1 MKPNAASI
9 LVVDDEEGIRRTL
22 KGILGDEGYRV
33 LLAED
38 GERALRVLEEDMP
51 DLVLLDIWMPGR
63 DGIAIL
69 EEIKT
74 RWPMLPVVM
83 ISGHGSIEL
92 AVRASKLGAHDF
104 IEKPLSLDKVVLTIQ
119 NSLRYSLL
127 EEENLRLRQ
136 KVRPWDEVTGV
147 SPPISRLREQVR
159 IIAPTSS
166 WVLIHGENGT
176 GKEVVA
182 RAIYRR
188 SKRAHA
194 PFVEVNCAAIPEE
207 LIESELFGH
216 ERGAFTGATQM
227 RRGKFDL
234 AHGGTLF
241 LDEIGD
247 MSLNTQAKILR
258 ILQEQKFQRVGGSKS
273 IQVDVR
279 VIAATNKDLE
289 EEIRAGRFREDLYH
303 RIYVIPVEVPL
314 LRERT
319 EDIPNLVEEFVE
331 EFSRTQGYPRKTFS
345 PEVIAAFRSYPW
357 PGNVREL
364 KNMVERLLILSR
376 STTVLPGDLMPPIR
390 AAEPPPPHGTPQ
402 SLKDAREAFERVF
415 IEEKLREMG
424 GNVSRTAEAIGVE
437 RSHLHKKIRELGI
450 RVAKEGGGKG

>member
-1 MKPNAASI
+1 MESKGVTI
-9 LVVDDEEGIRRTL
+9 LVVDDEEGIRRSL
-22 KGILGDEGYRV
+22 KGILEDEGYRV

-38 GERALRVLEEDMP
+38 GERGLRLLEEDSP

-63 DGIAIL
+63 DGMAIL
-69 EEIKT
+69 EEIK
-74 RWPMLPVVM
+74 RGWPTLPVVM

-104 IEKPLSLDKVVLTIQ
+104 VEKPLSLDKVVLTIR
-119 NSLRYSLL
+119 NAFRFSVL
-127 EEENLRLRQ
+127 EEENRRLRQ
-136 KVRPWDEVTGV
+136 QVHPRNELTGT
-147 SPPISRLREQVR
+147 SSRAMRLKEQIR
-159 IIAPTSS
+159 IVAPTSS
-166 WVLIHGENGT
+166 FVLIQGENGT

-182 RAIYRR
+182 RAIYRQ
-188 SKRAHA
+188 SKRSNA

-216 ERGAFTGATQM
+216 EKGAFTGATQM

-234 AHGGTLF
+234 AHEGTLF

-258 ILQEQKFQRVGGSKS
+258 ILQEQKFQRVGGSRS
-273 IQVDVR
+273 LQVDVR

-289 EEIRAGRFREDLYH
+289 EEIRSGRFREDLYH
-303 RIYVIPVEVPL
+303 RINVIPVEVPP
-314 LRERT
+314 LRERK
-319 EDIPNLVEEFVE
+319 EDIPLLVKEFVE
-331 EFSRTQGYPRKTFS
+331 EFSRSQGSPGKGFA
-345 PEVIAAFRSYPW
+345 PEVVAAFQAYSW

-376 STTVLPGDLMPPIR
+376 SSTVVLEDLTPPIR
-390 AAEPPPPHGTPQ
+390 KGEPTRPPAEPR
-402 SLKDAREAFERVF
+402 SLKDAREAFERSF
-415 IEEKLREMG
+415 IEEKLREFA

-437 RSHLHKKIRELGI
+437 RSHLHRKIKELGVKIRG
-450 RVAKEGGGKG
+450 